1 MARGDSRAP
10 RMVLTQTGIPVP
22 GSADTMVPVS
32 RASSVLDSAEAF
44 HDVVDTVTS
53 TFRLV

>member
-1 MARGDSRAP
+1 VARGDSRAP
-10 RMVLTQTGIPVP
+10 RMVLTQTCIPVP

-44 HDVVDTVTS
+44 HDVFDAVTS